1 MKRIALFALFVM
13 VIGLSGAGESL
24 AGRIERRDSRQH
36 DRIENNRE
44 IRDDHLSN
52 RERIGLEHR
61 QDLANRH
68 IYRMRHN
75 DTSRCDRGYYDD
87 DISFRESSVVIPI
100 LLPPLP
106 PLPLVFPGM
115 QIRIFSSR

>member
-1 MKRIALFALFVM
+1 MKRIALFALVVM
-13 VIGLSGAGESL
+13 VIGLAGAGESL
-24 AGRIERRDSRQH
+24 AGRNEKRDLRHH
-36 DRIENNRE
+36 DRIENNRG

-61 QDLANRH
+61 HDPANRH
-68 IYRMRHN
+68 NYRMRHN
-75 DTSRCDRGYYDD
+75 YTNRCDRDYYYDD
-87 DISFRESSVVIPI
+87 VSFRKSAVVVPI

-115 QIRIFSSR
+115 QIRIFTSR

>member
-1 MKRIALFALFVM
+1 MKRIALFALVVM
-13 VIGLSGAGESL
+13 VIGLMGVSESQ

-36 DRIENNRE
+36 DRIEKDRK
-44 IRDDHLSN
+44 IQDDHLS
-52 RERIGLEHR
+52 RQERIMLAQR
-61 QDLANRH
+61 SALANRH

-75 DTSRCDRGYYDD
+75 YTNRYDRDYYYDD
-87 DISFRESSVVIPI
+87 VTFRKSAVVVPI

-115 QIRIFSSR
+115 HIRIFSSR